1 MRISTNGRYALRAL
15 LDLAVRGEGKP
26 IARQDI
32 AENQQISSEYIAQ
45 IFRPLAKAGFIRS
58 TKGPG
63 GGYILSRSANS
74 IRVGDIIRT
83 VEGPIAIVACV
94 VTGMENSCD
103 RISFCAT
110 HTLWSNLNKIIEEY
124 LDSVTLEDL
133 KSMSKN
139 RYQEVQPCADPVDS
153 ILKIVESKEFGMI
166 CSSENSE
173 MSA

>member
-1 MRISTNGRYALRAL
+1 MRISTNGRYALRAM

-63 GGYILSRSANS
+63 GGYILTRPANS

-94 VTGMENSCD
+94 LTGMENSCD

-110 HTLWSNLNKIIEEY
+110 HVLWSNLNKMIEEY

-133 KSMSKN
+133 KSKSNEM
-139 RYQEVQPCADPVDS
+139 ADQIKLSCLEPIES
-153 ILKIVESKEFGMI
+153 LLKVT
-166 CSSENSE
+166 NSE
-173 MSA
+173 MNQPDCALNVNN